1 MKFSFRHLFN
11 VGVVVIMAA
20 VVITALG
27 YDKDTRLLPLI
38 VSVPVLILSIILTV
52 QEFLGSK
59 GGASKKKKEHGGP
72 EVFKKEIKVS
82 IWIVAMFLSLYLFG
96 FIATT
101 FFFTLVWLKFGARF
115 NWGPSLSV
123 SAGSLA
129 FLYIVLI
136 MALNVELYEGVITL
150 ALRKAILGY

>member
-38 VSVPVLILSIILTV
+38 VSVPVLILSIILTI
-52 QEFLGSK
+52 QEFRGVDAGK
-59 GGASKKKKEHGGP
+59 KKKKEHVAGP
-72 EVFKKEIKVS
+72 EVFKKELVISV
-82 IWIVAMFLSLYLFG
+82 WIVAMFASLFLFG
-96 FIATT
+96 FILTT
-101 FFFTLVWLKFGARF
+101 FFFTFVWLKFGARF
-115 NWGPSLSV
+115 GWGPSLAV

-129 FLYIVLI
+129 FLYGVLI
-136 MALNVELYEGVITL
+136 TLLNVELFEGFVTI